1 MSAQPSENAAAAS
14 VAESVATQPIRAL
27 LLDLD
32 DTLIDTRA
40 AMVAAATHAA
50 GELWPELPTDV
61 AGEFGLLHYTDPAR
75 NFELYADGVVTF
87 DEMRLA
93 RYDHAR
99 EVFGVADTDG
109 GVDRFER
116 LYGAQLRAG
125 LTVFADALPLLEAA
139 DGRGLP
145 MVLVTNS
152 SAELTEVKLA
162 ETGLAGR
169 FCGVI
174 TADTFGAGK
183 PDPRVFAAAIEA
195 VGVPAG
201 SVLSVGDN
209 LVRDVLAAVEHGM
222 QGRWLARD
230 GGPHEYWSDPR
241 EADPGVCV
249 IASLSEVVTL
259 LD

>member
-1 MSAQPSENAAAAS
+1 MSAQPHEEARPAS
-14 VAESVATQPIRAL
+14 VTESVATQPIRAL

-50 GELWPELPTDV
+50 GELWPEFPADV
-61 AGEFGLLHYTDPAR
+61 AAEFGLLHYTDPAR

-99 EVFGVADTDG
+99 GVFGVSEADG
-109 GVDRFER
+109 GVDSFEQ

-125 LTVFADALPLLEAA
+125 LALFADALPLLDAA
-139 DGRGLP
+139 DSRGLP

-152 SAELTEVKLA
+152 SADLTEVKLA
-162 ETGLAGR
+162 ATGLAGR

-201 SVLSVGDN
+201 RVLSVGDN
-209 LVRDVLAAVEHGM
+209 LVRDVLAAVEHGL
-222 QGRWLARD
+222 QGRWLARE
-230 GGPHEYWSDPR
+230 GGAHEHAADPR
-241 EADPGVCV
+241 EADPGVGV
-249 IASLSEVVTL
+249 VTSLSEVVTL